1 MSVSYQGFPEIQ
13 RRLKAMLTPKE
24 LNKLTDKALVKG
36 AKVVSDEIAKNIDK
50 SQLGN
55 YSTGATAKEMVVGK
69 PVSSNS
75 RRVVRVGWNGPLER
89 YRIVHLNENGYT
101 RDGRFYGPQLKG
113 YKQIEKAIEST
124 KEEYLKV
131 VRKEMTKGL

>member
-13 RRLKAMLTPKE
+13 RRLKAMLTQKE

-36 AKVVSDEIAKNIDK
+36 AKVVSDEIAKNLDAN
-50 SQLGN
+50 LGN
-55 YSTGATAKEMVVGK
+55 YSTGATVDEMVIGK
-69 PVSSNS
+69 PVSSQS
-75 RRVVRVGWNGPLER
+75 RRVVRVGWNGEKER

-101 RDGRFYGPQLKG
+101 RDGRFYGTQLGG

-131 VRKEMTKGL
+131 VRKEMAKGL